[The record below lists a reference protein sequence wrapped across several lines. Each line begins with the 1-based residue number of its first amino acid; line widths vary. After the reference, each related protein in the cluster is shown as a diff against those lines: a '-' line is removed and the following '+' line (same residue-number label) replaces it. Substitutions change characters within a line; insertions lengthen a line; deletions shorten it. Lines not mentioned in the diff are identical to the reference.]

1 MSASA
6 IPVRLTEAM
15 LVDLVTF
22 RSNGV
27 PVHTPVLSTPR
38 GATLLV
44 RTHHT
49 AGKLKR
55 IRQRPVVEVAPC
67 DGRGRLL
74 GPARSC
80 TARILP
86 GSETDQCLG
95 LLHARHGLIGRLA
108 TVLRRVRGMRDVII
122 EVSAS

>member
-67 DGRGRLL
+67 DGRGRLI
-74 GPARSC
+74 GPARPG
-80 TARILP
+80 TGRILQA
-86 GSETDQCLG
+86 SEKVECFD
-95 LLHARHGLIGRLA
+95 LLHDRHGQIGRLA
-108 TVLRRVRGMRDVII
+108 TMQRYVHGMRVVICS
-122 EVSAS
+122 VSAH